1 LLERYSH
8 KIKSV
13 QDLCD
18 IVGPRPRDKR
28 VIMCHGV
35 FDVVH
40 PGHICHLLYAKSKAD
55 VLVASV
61 TADRYVDKGVYRPLV
76 PQDLRAVN
84 LAAFEMVDYVIID
97 DHAEPLSAMALI
109 KPDYFCK
116 GFEYNGSPAKT
127 KREVDIVHGYGG
139 EIIFSP
145 GDIVYSSSRLIDL
158 APPDIK
164 YAKLQAL
171 MERAGVTFDRL
182 RGALRKM
189 ADFRVHVVGDTI
201 IDTITH
207 ANLIGASNK
216 TPTLSVRVERT
227 EHFVGGA
234 AVVAKHIRAAG
245 ARVALSTV
253 LGSDRCGDLAVG
265 DLLAAGI
272 GVYCSVDVARPTT
285 NKNAVVVGGY
295 RLIKLDTV
303 DNRPI
308 SERTV
313 AELKRNLAE
322 VPADAV
328 IFSDFRHG
336 IFNRDTIEDLVHS
349 IPDHCLAAA
358 DSQVAS
364 RWGNILDFKGFDL
377 ITPNE
382 REARFAS
389 GDQDSVIRSLA
400 LNLYRAARC
409 KCLILKLGGRGVLT
423 QAKDESFVVDSFA
436 DHVVDPV
443 GAGDALLAYATLG
456 LLVPGERPS
465 SPVAIA
471 TILGVFAA
479 GVACERD
486 GNVPV
491 TADSVAAKID
501 SVERQIA

>member
-13 QDLCD
+13 QELCD
-18 IVGPRPRDKR
+18 IIGARPREKT

-40 PGHICHLLYAKSKAD
+40 PGHVRHLLYAKSKAD

-61 TADRYVDKGVYRPLV
+61 TADRYVDKGVHRPLV

-84 LAAFEMVDYVIID
+84 LAAFEMVDHVIID
-97 DHAEPLSAMALI
+97 DHAEPLSALALI

-116 GFEYNGSPAKT
+116 GFEYSGPSAKT
-127 KREVDIVHGYGG
+127 WRETEIVSRYGG
-139 EIIFSP
+139 EVIFSP
-145 GDIVYSSSRLIDL
+145 GDIVYSSSRLIEL

-164 YAKLQAL
+164 LAKLQAL
-171 MERAGVTFDRL
+171 MERAGVTFDGL
-182 RGALRKM
+182 RGALKKM
-189 ADFRVHVVGDTI
+189 AYFHVHVVGDTI
-201 IDTITH
+201 VDTVTH
-207 ANLIGASNK
+207 ANLIGVSSK
-216 TPTLSVRVERT
+216 TPTMSVQVERT

-245 ARVALSTV
+245 ARVTFSTV
-253 LGSDRCGDLAVG
+253 VARDHCGYLAVKN
-265 DLLAAGI
+265 LLASGI
-272 GVYCSVDVARPTT
+272 EVYCSVDTARPTT
-285 NKNAVVVGGY
+285 NKNAVVAGGY

-308 SERTV
+308 SDRTL
-313 AELKRNLAE
+313 AMLKCTLAD

-328 IFSDFRHG
+328 VFSDFRHG
-336 IFNRDTIEDLVHS
+336 IFNRKTIPDLVKA
-349 IPDHCLAAA
+349 IPDNCLRAA

-364 RWGNILDFKGFDL
+364 RWGNILDFQGFDL
-377 ITPNE
+377 VTPNE
-382 REARFAS
+382 REARFAM

-400 LNLYRAARC
+400 LDLYAAAGC

-423 QAKDESFVVDSFA
+423 QAQDESFVVDSFA
-436 DHVVDPV
+436 DAVIDPV

-465 SPVAIA
+465 TLVIA

-491 TADSVAAKID
+491 TADDVAAKID
-501 SVERQIA
+501 GVERQMT